1 MTEPYWLAEPVEPP
15 PAARLDGQVDVA
27 VIGAGVTGCACALT
41 LAEGGLR
48 VRVYEARRVA
58 SGASGR
64 NGGFALRGGAMP
76 YTRAREELGVERA
89 RELWRLT
96 ERYLERME
104 ELAGDA
110 LRRTGSLRLADE
122 EELAD
127 VRGEFE
133 ALREDGIAAEWVD
146 ELDPPLDH
154 LFRGAIE
161 HPGDGSLQPA
171 RWVRRLATHAV
182 AAGAEIVEAS
192 KVESLDK
199 LDAAAVVI
207 ATDGYTSGLV
217 PALDAAI
224 RPIRGQVFATEPLGR
239 RLFDRPHYSRHGFD
253 YWQQTPEGNLVLGG
267 RRDTSLEG
275 EYTNEEA
282 VTAEIQAELESLAA
296 ELLGEAPRIT
306 HRWSGIFGAT
316 EDRLPLVGRVPGHEG
331 VWVAA
336 GYSGHGNVLGLACG
350 ELVGEAVLGR
360 RKPELD
366 LFDPARLLS

>member
-316 EDRLPLVGRVPGHEG
+316 EDRLPLAGRVPGHEG